1 MKSLLQLWQTLAQDL
16 GEECRVSTAHDYQT
30 VVSRTEHEGLSFLT
44 ITLPAFGKDFDEALS
59 IGKVSHTHFS
69 GFRRRGGT
77 PLFLGG
83 FLENVFNTSSGQL
96 LDDPCIRSIT
106 AVRQLSALC
115 GKIEVECTKRRV
127 DAAYEKYIQAEEQLK
142 EAESGFSDSLLDQF
156 SRISR
161 LLFARVFSRIDGKV
175 SSFDLRP
182 KHGSGA
188 TANALHGNAKYV
200 CLQWTE
206 RLERVF
212 PSSEYLLPNVRFH
225 QRLDRDEL
233 LEPGSEIPVK
243 VTHVPKTLKTPRI
256 IAEEPSYMMFM
267 QQALWLELKHLLEA
281 DPLTSGLLGFTLQA
295 PNQELA
301 RRGSIDGSLATLDL
315 SEASDRVSNML
326 VKAMCKNHPHFD
338 EAVQACRSTHARV
351 PGYGV
356 IPLTKFAS
364 MGSALCF
371 PFEAMVFLT
380 IIILAMELQEG
391 KPFTRQEVK
400 NLAGK
405 VRVYGDDIIVP
416 TKYAENVSALLG
428 RFGLVVNQRKSFWNG
443 SFRES
448 CGSDWFRG
456 QNVRPVRVK
465 SHLPI
470 TRQDATEAVSTVSLR
485 NQLFEL
491 GRERAVEYLD
501 SHLERVL
508 RTYPSVRR
516 ESSLLG
522 RWSVSDLTVD
532 YIHGSTQQPMVEGY
546 ALVSTPRVSP
556 LDDIGALLKF
566 FLVSNGDLPVTD
578 KDHLYH
584 SGRPVAVSLQ
594 RRKQPVY

>member
-1 MKSLLQLWQTLAQDL
+1 MKSLLLLWQTLAQDL

-59 IGKVSHTHFS
+59 LGQVSPTHFV
-69 GFRRRGGT
+69 GFRRRAGT

-83 FLENVFNTSSGQL
+83 FLEKVFNTSSGQL
-96 LDDPCIRSIT
+96 LDDPCIRSIV

-127 DAAYEKYIQAEEQLK
+127 DAAYAKYIQAEEQLK
-142 EAESGFSDSLLDQF
+142 EAERGFSDSLLDQF

-161 LLFARVFSRIDGKV
+161 LLFARVFTQADGKV

-267 QQALWLELKHLLEA
+267 QQALWLELKHLLED
-281 DPLTSGLLGFTLQA
+281 DPLTSGLLGFTYQE
-295 PNQELA
+295 PNRELA
-301 RRGSIDGSLATLDL
+301 RKGSLDGSLATLDL
-315 SEASDRVSNML
+315 SEASDRVSNLL
-326 VKAMCKNHPHFD
+326 VRLMCKNHPHLD

-380 IIILAMELQEG
+380 IIVLAMEIQEG
-391 KPFTRQEVK
+391 KPFTYQDIK
-400 NLAGK
+400 SLIGK

-416 TKYAENVSALLG
+416 SIYAENVSALLG

-443 SFRES
+443 LFRES
-448 CGSDWFRG
+448 CGSDWYHG
-456 QNVRPVRVK
+456 QNTRPVRVK
-465 SHLPI
+465 SHLPR
-470 TRQDATEAVSTVSLR
+470 TRSDAAEAVSTVSLR

-491 GRERAVEYLD
+491 GRRRSVDYLD
-501 SHLERVL
+501 SHLERIL
-508 RTYPSVRR
+508 RIYPSVSRD
-516 ESSLLG
+516 SSLLG
-522 RWSVSDLTVD
+522 RWTVSDLTID
-532 YIHGSTQQPMVEGY
+532 SIHPHTQQPMVEGY
-546 ALVSTPRVSP
+546 ALVSTPRPSP

-566 FLVSNGDLPVTD
+566 FLLKTGDLPVTE
-578 KDHLYH
+578 KDHLQH

-594 RRKQPVY
+594 RRKMPVF